1 MKWLMIT
8 MMINNDDDNDI
19 MTMKIIRTMERVVKI
34 MMMIKLNDI
43 R

>member
-1 MKWLMIT
+1 MIT